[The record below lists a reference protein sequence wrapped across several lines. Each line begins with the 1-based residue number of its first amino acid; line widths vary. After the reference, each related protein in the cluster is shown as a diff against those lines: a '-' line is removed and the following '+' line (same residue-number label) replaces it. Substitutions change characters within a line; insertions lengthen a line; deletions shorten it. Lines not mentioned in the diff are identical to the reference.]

1 MALKV
6 NDIPYPQAIKTA
18 QAICTAAKAGDAN
31 VTDAVMLYEAGDGGA
46 LITKITANPRAT
58 VTATRLAVYRVK
70 PAAPAVAQLIR
81 ARTMAAA
88 NLSATAHIIETDLGW
103 SDSVPLKC
111 QAGDQ
116 IWVAIGVALAAGIVF
131 DAEIEEFQVEAA

>member
-1 MALKV
+1 MPLKV
-6 NDIPYPQAIKTA
+6 NEIPYPQAIKTA

-70 PAAPAVAQLIR
+70 PGAPDVAHLIR
-81 ARTMAAA
+81 ARTMGVAT
-88 NLSATAHIIETDLGW
+88 LSATSHIIETDLGW
-103 SDSVPLKC
+103 SESVPLKC
-111 QAGDQ
+111 EAGDQ
-116 IWVAIGVALAAGIVF
+116 IWVAIGVQLAAGIVF